1 MPIEIY
7 TYSNPYEIH
16 EESFWSRISHCP
28 HICSSQTLVN
38 GLIRDNQECYSKYRL
53 ATLSSLLEELYKGWD
68 TPTTT
73 IQQYTKIDEIIRDD
87 LLKESHLDVF
97 EQKRKERINMLNA
110 FMFNAQYVC
119 QSIRTLFEFDIDI
132 NKIDFKSLNEEQ
144 KYIIEI
150 YQRLLQ
156 DSHFMIKKE
165 LSEDEINQALKS
177 TLTRNNTMNIEEVDQ
192 LNFDTI
198 VIHGLHQ
205 FNPLILKMIEQL
217 SLYKTVIMLFNY
229 QEQYKNVYRTWLNV
243 YDGFRE
249 NIQISSR
256 HSYQCKENDEVGFVS
271 NNLADCLGKLCDG
284 QKGILTSR
292 NDIEFLEFSSMTEF
306 ANYVADEFQKGVI
319 KDSENPLTKMEE
331 QVYAADSSVNDIL
344 RIYFPKQFGERRFLN
359 YPLGHFFV
367 ALMHMWN
374 PDNNCIEIKELND
387 VRNCL
392 CANILYEEKEGQ
404 LVTIFNKIASVIED
418 QKTLIQIINRLLE
431 VMEKYDEAHT
441 SSDLLRLPYYEV
453 SKDEL
458 EIIIH
463 ALQELEQL
471 SMYFFEDFKTN
482 ASNFH
487 VFYKKIKDYLE
498 DILQDSTELDEQFKD
513 IISRILVQ
521 LKTVDTFHGS
531 ASFDCLKSTISL
543 YLNQEVSKE
552 HSAKW
557 IVRDFEQ
564 IDGDILR
571 SRKNQR
577 KTYHFACLSD
587 EDINASKRKEFPWP
601 LDIHFFYEAM
611 KEVYDWK
618 YEVYVTSIKEYK
630 NFRRYALIYGLQFNC
645 GKVKLSYIKNG
656 KREEIKEPYYLLKLL
671 GLKPKVYTKDIVSH
685 YRQPTALIL
694 HDQNNRV
701 SFDEGDEYRYQL
713 CPYRFLLESL
723 IENRT
728 IYKDVFQQLRYL
740 EMLLEESVQS
750 QFKEETPI
758 NQVIMDELQK
768 LLPHFPQINL
778 YHQIDLIKKI
788 KDRILNKKEKESML
802 EIQKDFL
809 GLNLK
814 RRERKSLN
822 EDELNHMKL
831 TKKAQKEV
839 CSYCANRDICL
850 AMYRINAEKRN

>member
-1 MPIEIY
+1 MAIEIY
-7 TYSNPYEIH
+7 TYPNPYEIH

-38 GLIRDNQECYSKYRL
+38 GLIRDNQECYPKYRL
-53 ATLSSLLEELYKGWD
+53 ATISSLLEELYKGWD
-68 TPTTT
+68 TPAQT
-73 IQQYTKIDEIIRDD
+73 IQQYAKIDEIIRND

-110 FMFNAQYVC
+110 FMFNAQDVC

-132 NKIDFKSLNEEQ
+132 NMIDFKLLNEEQ

-156 DSHFMIKKE
+156 DSHFMLRKE
-165 LSEDEINQALKS
+165 LSEDEIDQALKL
-177 TLTRNNTMNIEEVDQ
+177 TLTRQNTMNIEEVNQ
-192 LNFDTI
+192 LDFDTI

-217 SLYKTVIMLFNY
+217 SIYKTVIMLFNY
-229 QEQYKNVYRTWLNV
+229 QDQYKNVYRTWLNV

-271 NNLADCLGKLCDG
+271 NHLADCLGKLCDG
-284 QKGILTSR
+284 QKGALTSK

-306 ANYVADEFQKGVI
+306 ANYVANEFQKGSL
-319 KDSENPLTKMEE
+319 KDPENPLTGMEE
-331 QVYAADSSVNDIL
+331 QVYATDSSVNDIL
-344 RIYFPKQFGERRFLN
+344 RIYFPKQFGERKFLN

-374 PDNNCIEIKELND
+374 PDKNCIEIKELND
-387 VRNCL
+387 IRNCL
-392 CANILYEEKEGQ
+392 CANILDEEKEGQ
-404 LVTIFNKIASVIED
+404 LVTIFNKVASVIED
-418 QKTLIQIINRLLE
+418 QKTLIQMINRLLE
-431 VMEKYDEAHT
+431 VKDKYDEAHM
-441 SSDLLRLPYYEV
+441 SKDLLRLPYYEV
-453 SKDEL
+453 SKEEL
-458 EIIIH
+458 EIIIR

-482 ASNFH
+482 ASHFH

-521 LKTVDTFHGS
+521 LNTVDTFHGS
-531 ASFDCLKSTISL
+531 ASFECLKSTISL
-543 YLNQEVSKE
+543 YLNQEVSKAN
-552 HSAKW
+552 SAKW

-571 SRKNQR
+571 SRSNQR

-601 LDIHFFYEAM
+601 LDISFFYEAM
-611 KEVYDWK
+611 KEAYDWK

-630 NFRRYALIYGLQFNC
+630 NFRRYALIYGLQFNY

-656 KREEIKEPYYLLKLL
+656 KREEVKEPYYLLKLL
-671 GLKPKVYTKDIVSH
+671 GLKPKIYIKDIVST
-685 YRQPTALIL
+685 YKRPTALIL
-694 HDQNNRV
+694 YDQKNTV
-701 SFDEGDEYRYQL
+701 VFDERDEYRYQL

-723 IENRT
+723 IENHT

-740 EMLLEESVQS
+740 EMLLEERVQN
-750 QFKEETPI
+750 QYNEETSI
-758 NQVIMDELQK
+758 DQVIMDELQK
-768 LLPHFPQINL
+768 LLPYFPQMNL
-778 YHQIDLIKKI
+778 YHKIDLVKKI
-788 KDRILNKKEKESML
+788 KDRVLNKKEKIL

-814 RRERKSLN
+814 KREGKPLN
-822 EDELNHMKL
+822 QDELSHIKL

-850 AMYRINAEKRN
+850 ALYRVDAEKRN